1 MKIPFSADWPAL
13 AVKAEYQAGQL
24 ARRSGLTPRHLQRI
38 FRRQFACSPQD
49 WLNRARLA
57 VAPELLLAGMP
68 VKVVATSLG
77 FKQAAHFCRH
87 FKRLH
92 QRTPTEF
99 VVLHRPAAAKV
110 AFR

>member
-1 MKIPFSADWPAL
+1 
-13 AVKAEYQAGQL
+13 
-24 ARRSGLTPRHLQRI
+24 
-38 FRRQFACSPQD
+38 
-49 WLNRARLA
+49 